1 MKAHYYAFAPALLF
15 ALATSAH
22 ATTVTT
28 FARNVKNDAVYA
40 GEKVVQV
47 GAKTGQVVWHAG
59 KVVGSDIAHGMKAGY
74 HATMH
79 EVKKI
84 S

>member
-1 MKAHYYAFAPALLF
+1 MKAHYVFAPALLF

-22 ATTVTT
+22 ATTINT
-28 FARNVKNDAVYA
+28 FAHNVKSDAVYA
-40 GEKVVQV
+40 GKKVVQV
-47 GAKTGQVVWHAG
+47 GANTGQVVWHVG
-59 KVVGSDIAHGMKAGY
+59 KVVGSDVAHGVKAGY